1 MKTHTI
7 SLFVFSMLLL
17 SGCLFDSSSDK
28 IIVDYETVWIDI
40 PNTRGISKGETIVP
54 AYVSEIGHNIDF
66 IIAKQHPIKNGN
78 ITKVYMDTTNYYII
92 EITSNTFQ
100 DKPVYGPLDKRSFDS
115 LRRKLNIGDIQFD
128 MLYPEQ

>member
-1 MKTHTI
+1 
-7 SLFVFSMLLL
+7 
-17 SGCLFDSSSDK
+17 
-28 IIVDYETVWIDI
+28 
-40 PNTRGISKGETIVP
+40 
-54 AYVSEIGHNIDF
+54 
-66 IIAKQHPIKNGN
+66 
-78 ITKVYMDTTNYYII
+78 MDTTNYYII